1 MTPLAL
7 LFAHGAGA
15 GSMHPWMQA
24 WAQRLGALGSVTL
37 LDYPYIRAGRR
48 APDRL
53 PRLLASHREALGAL
67 RARHP
72 GPVVLVGKSM
82 GARVGCHV
90 SLDDRV
96 DAVVCLG
103 YPLVGG
109 GKKRAVRDAV
119 LKKMTTPVLFVQ
131 GSRDPMGPLSRFG
144 EVRNEMAARS
154 AIHVVDG
161 GNHSLVVGK
170 RALAAAGE
178 DQAAVDAR
186 TLAAIG
192 EFLRGIQV
200 LR

>member
-1 MTPLAL
+1 MSPLAL
-7 LFAHGAGA
+7 LFAHGAGS
-15 GSMHPWMQA
+15 GSRHPWMQA
-24 WAQRLGALGSVTL
+24 WAQRLGTLGSVTL
-37 LDYPYIRAGRR
+37 LDYPYILAGRR

-53 PRLLASHREALGAL
+53 PRLLASHCEALRAL
-67 RARHP
+67 RARHQ
-72 GPVVLVGKSM
+72 GPVVLVGKSL
-82 GARVGCHV
+82 GSRVGCHV
-90 SLDDRV
+90 SLDERV

-119 LKKMTTPVLFVQ
+119 LKEMTTPVLFVQ
-131 GSRDPMGPLSRFG
+131 GSRDPMGPLPRFNT
-144 EVRNEMAARS
+144 VCREMTARS
-154 AIHVVDG
+154 SVHVVEG

-192 EFLRGIQV
+192 QFLRAIQV